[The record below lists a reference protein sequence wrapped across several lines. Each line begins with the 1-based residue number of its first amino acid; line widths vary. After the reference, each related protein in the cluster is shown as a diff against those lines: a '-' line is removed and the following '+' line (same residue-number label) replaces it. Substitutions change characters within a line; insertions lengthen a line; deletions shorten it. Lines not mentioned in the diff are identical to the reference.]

1 MLARIST
8 MINAEDADA
17 AHESHEGPERALYSL
32 RDCRNVDGFVTT
44 VYADFFY
51 KSRKYDPVSSLSS

>member
-1 MLARIST
+1 VLARIST
-8 MINAEDADA
+8 MINADDADA
-17 AHESHEGPERALYSL
+17 AHESHDDPEGARYGL